1 MKKQLLVTEEEEE
14 EEKEEE
20 KEELKNDT
28 SLSEL
33 LENLKT
39 LTNDNNELMNKLEV
53 MYTCTTCVVLSL
65 SLFLYMYNVL
75 LSLIPPVH

>member
-1 MKKQLLVTEEEEE
+1 MTEEEEE
-14 EEKEEE
+14 EEKEEEKEEKEEE

-53 MYTCTTCVVLSL
+53 MYTCVVLSL
-65 SLFLYMYNVL
+65 SLSLYMYNVL